1 MPWRERWARVGVVGG
16 SGQGVVGGGGD
27 GGQGMAGSTVKM
39 EMKWHG
45 LVLRVKIA
53 FVRQLVW

>member
-1 MPWRERWARVGVVGG
+1 LPRREHWAGVGVVGD
-16 SGQGVVGGGGD
+16 SGQGVAGGGGD

-53 FVRQLVW
+53 FVR